1 MPARGAALPG
11 AGSAVL
17 LCAVAAAL
25 AAAPHAAPAV
35 AGDADAPRAPGAPDG
50 ALTANGMAA
59 QDAYAGLGEG
69 AEVLDKRWT
78 IVDAAVVASLDKEG
92 RERVLAIAGITDRP
106 AEPIRVTVRAPD
118 GSVLS
123 GSSAAA
129 NPDGSFL
136 VELPVEGLG
145 WAADGAYSV
154 TLFQAAAAPDPAG
167 GKGARPHADT
177 VLVRMSGGSLRA
189 GVAAPGAP
197 PLPLPGG
204 AAAGYENPAVVG
216 AAWTML
222 KKAIV
227 APGGGQGGGDVLRLV
242 AEAGV
247 GAGDGGEPPPAPA
260 RVTVRI
266 AAPTGLEIWRLD
278 MEPAGAA
285 GGMLAATVETDGS
298 RWAQDGTYLVTLHAE
313 PQPGGGGDAPGATG
327 PPRPDALALD
337 IFDGSIVVA
346 PSARAAAASPDG
358 RDDPAAAIAPPPIKQ
373 WELVDAIAVSDP
385 GGAAQLVVIAGSTD
399 RPGVP
404 VHLRAT
410 DPAGRVIRD
419 APLMPD
425 RETGAFLAEIN
436 ATGPEWSAGG
446 AYRIELEQRSRTGQV
461 YYSDLAVIGAGAG
474 GAVAPVPWLG
484 GTRVPVT
491 VAEAYGAGDAE
502 LVAVEW
508 AVIKEVR
515 ISAPDP
521 VGPYTDIVIAGRT
534 ANADAPLSITVAAPG
549 GSNAS
554 RLDVAPAADG
564 RFEAAVSAGG
574 PPWSADGAYAII
586 VEQAGGPPFVDV
598 VLLELRDGGI
608 VVDLRPADVDIAAA
622 AALVDGAD
630 AGRGPAAAAAPSA
643 RMFSLGEKWSII
655 DALVL
660 AEDRDGRQVLVVVG
674 TTDLA
679 ALPVQATVDPP
690 DGSSSP
696 AASGTATPDPLGA
709 VLVEVPVDP
718 AGWGGDG
725 AYLLTVS
732 QPGTRYADMYP
743 VYISGGRVATSAE
756 FDGSPVPPAALGYD
770 SARLLDLK
778 WGLVDRAWVEEA
790 AGSWPA
796 VVAISGTTDRPKIPV
811 TVSMEDP
818 DGSPMRGL
826 RIAPE
831 ADGSFEVRIRASG
844 AEWAADGTY
853 RITVEQGPDSVHTD
867 LVLVD
872 VADGVV
878 VPEFGV
884 LALLVLAAAVAA
896 AVAAAARL
904 GPAGLR
910 PGVAAAAGMR

>member
-1 MPARGAALPG
+1 M
-11 AGSAVL
+11 L

-25 AAAPHAAPAV
+25 AAAPPAAHAV
-35 AGDADAPRAPGAPDG
+35 AGDDPAPRAPDGPGGAW
-50 ALTANGMAA
+50 AAHGMV

-78 IVDAAVVASLDKEG
+78 IVDAAVMASLDKAG
-92 RERVLAIAGITDRP
+92 RERVLAIAGSTDRP
-106 AEPIRVTVRAPD
+106 GEPIRVTVRAPD
-118 GSVLS
+118 GSVVS
-123 GSSAAA
+123 GGSSTAAD
-129 NPDGSFL
+129 PDGSFL
-136 VELPVEGLG
+136 VELPVEGLE
-145 WAADGAYSV
+145 WAADGTYAV
-154 TLFQAAAAPDPAG
+154 TLFQAAAALDPAG
-167 GKGARPHADT
+167 GGGKGAHPHADT

-189 GVAAPGAP
+189 GGGAPGAP
-197 PLPLPGG
+197 LPPGS

-222 KKAIV
+222 KKAIIV
-227 APGGGQGGGDVLRLV
+227 PGGGQGGGDILRLV
-242 AEAGV
+242 AAAG
-247 GAGDGGEPPPAPA
+247 GGGGEPSPPAPPA
-260 RVTVRI
+260 RATVRI
-266 AAPTGLEIWRLD
+266 AAPTGLEIGRLD
-278 MEPAGAA
+278 MVPTGA
-285 GGMLAATVETDGS
+285 GGMLVANIETDGS

-313 PQPGGGGDAPGATG
+313 PQPGGDAGA
-327 PPRPDALALD
+327 PAPRPDALALD

-358 RDDPAAAIAPPPIKQ
+358 LDAPAATAADPPPIRQ
-373 WELVDAIAVSDP
+373 WELIDAIAVSDS

-425 RETGAFLAEIN
+425 RETGAFLADIN
-436 ATGPEWSAGG
+436 ATGPAWSDGG
-446 AYRIELEQRSRTGQV
+446 TYRIELEQRGRTGQV
-461 YYSDLAVIGAGAG
+461 YYSDLAAIEAGAG

-484 GTRVPVT
+484 GTTRVPEA
-491 VAEAYGAGDAE
+491 VAEAYGAGGAE

-508 AVIKEVR
+508 AVVKEVR
-515 ISAPDP
+515 IWAPDP
-521 VGPYTDIVIAGRT
+521 AGPYTEIMIAGRT

-549 GSNAS
+549 GSNVS
-554 RLDVAPAADG
+554 RIEVAPAAADG
-564 RFEAAVSAGG
+564 RFEAAMSAGG
-574 PPWSADGAYAII
+574 PPWSADGTYAII
-586 VEQAGGPPFVDV
+586 VEQAGGPPFADV
-598 VLLELRDGGI
+598 VLLGLRGGGI
-608 VVDLRPADVDIAAA
+608 DVDLRPADVGIAAA
-622 AALVDGAD
+622 AALGDGAD
-630 AGRGPAAAAAPSA
+630 ESPAGAAAPPA
-643 RMFSLGEKWSII
+643 RMVSLGERWSII

-660 AEDRDGRQVLVVVG
+660 AEGLDGGQVLVVVG

-690 DGSSSP
+690 GGSSPVAFGEAMPGPS
-696 AASGTATPDPLGA
+696 GA

-725 AYLLTVS
+725 MYLLTVS

-743 VYISGGRVATSAE
+743 VYLSGGRVATSAE
-756 FDGSPVPPAALGYD
+756 FDASPVPPPASGYD

-778 WGLVDRAWVEEA
+778 WGLVDRAWVEPA

-796 VVAISGTTDRPKIPV
+796 VVAIQGTTDRPKIPV

-818 DGSPMRGL
+818 DGSSMRGL

-844 AEWAADGTY
+844 GEWAADGTY

-867 LVLVD
+867 LLLVD
-872 VADGVV
+872 VVDGVV
-878 VPEFGV
+878 VPEFGII
-884 LALLVLAAAVAA
+884 APLVLAAAVAA

-910 PGVAAAAGMR
+910 PAAAAAAGMR